1 MAPTGAQKPT
11 TESASAQS
19 SPRNA
24 DGVAVASAGA
34 STEWMSRSDRRADW
48 ASRSSWGAR
57 WAAMRRSSAAT
68 RRVLRAR
75 GLALVAG
82 TSFATLLIACNNAT
96 PAAIDGPRT
105 ATETPEAAASGVIR
119 EAPSSSRQPLEALA
133 GASVP
138 ASDLP
143 PASVA
148 ETLAT
153 PDVVEAAMA
162 SAASEAPSAP
172 VAGAPSVIS
181 VDATHDAVDAAT
193 GDGLCADT
201 NGACTLRA
209 AVQEANASGGGI
221 TVELPPGT
229 YVLSIAGAGEN
240 AAASGDLDITAD
252 LTLAAT
258 GGGPTAIDASG
269 LDRAL
274 DVHGATVSIA
284 NLWIRGGATDQENG
298 GGIRST
304 GALRLSAVE
313 LTGNVADGHGGA
325 IAALGGSLELAGVVV
340 KGNRAAGS
348 GGGIWLSS
356 GNLLV
361 TSSSVTANAAE
372 DEGGGVSTSG
382 EASIVDSIVVG
393 NEGGAGGGGVHNGG
407 SITLERATIDGNRD
421 AGGGGLLNE
430 AGSMVLRGTSVRGN
444 DGGGIVVAGGAL
456 EVVRSTISGNV
467 IEGEASDIVTDPLHG
482 GTVVV
487 GTGSSVGVCESCE
500 I

>member
-11 TESASAQS
+11 TDSASAQS
-19 SPRNA
+19 TPRNA

-34 STEWMSRSDRRADW
+34 STEWMSRSDRRTDW
-48 ASRSSWGAR
+48 VLRSSWGAR
-57 WAAMRRSSAAT
+57 WAAMRRSSAAA

-82 TSFATLLIACNNAT
+82 TTLATLLIACDSAT

-105 ATETPEAAASGVIR
+105 PTETPEAASEVLGGVSTDSIH
-119 EAPSSSRQPLEALA
+119 PLEAMA

-138 ASDLP
+138 ATDAP

-148 ETLAT
+148 ETVVT
-153 PDVVEAAMA
+153 PEAVEAATTAAPREMPSA
-162 SAASEAPSAP
+162 SLAAAS
-172 VAGAPSVIS
+172 SVIS
-181 VDATHDAVDAAT
+181 VNATHDAVDALP
-193 GDGLCADT
+193 GDAVCADA

-221 TVELPPGT
+221 TVELPPGA
-229 YVLSIAGAGEN
+229 YVLSIAGAGED
-240 AAASGDLDITAD
+240 AAASGDLDITAG
-252 LTLAAT
+252 LTLTGT

-274 DVHGATVSIA
+274 DVHGATVVVA
-284 NLWIRGGATDQENG
+284 NLAIRGGATDQENG
-298 GGIRST
+298 GGIRSA
-304 GALRLSAVE
+304 GALSLSAVE
-313 LTGNVADGHGGA
+313 LTDNIADGHGGA
-325 IAALGGSLELAGVVV
+325 IAALGGSLELSGVVV
-340 KGNRAAGS
+340 QGNRAAGS

-361 TSSSVTANAAE
+361 TSSSVTSNAAD

-382 EASIVDSIVVG
+382 RASIVDSIVIG

-407 SITLERATIDGNRD
+407 SLSLERATVDGNRD

-430 AGSMVLRGTSVRGN
+430 ARSMLLRGTSVRGN
-444 DGGGIVVAGGAL
+444 EGGGILIAGGAL
-456 EVVRSTISGNV
+456 EVLSSTVSGNL
-467 IEGEASDIVTDPLHG
+467 IEGEAVDILTDPLHG